1 MFGIGH
7 SVYGSNGTAS
17 DVSVL
22 CGGCVGRVY
31 MSTSVQCI
39 LPPLITL
46 SPADSPQ
53 NDDSILNEGM
63 LSLPCRVLLS
73 VTVTVRGHSGA
84 FLGLHVPYTIYLHAR
99 RDSCPLHSTMMVGK
113 VCLTQCT

>member
-1 MFGIGH
+1 MAATVQLVTLVFC
-7 SVYGSNGTAS
+7 VMA
-17 DVSVL
+17 VL
-22 CGGCVGRVY
+22 GEYVC
-31 MSTSVQCI
+31 TSVQCI
-39 LPPLITL
+39 LSPLITL

-63 LSLPCRVLLS
+63 LSLPCGVLLA

-99 RDSCPLHSTMMVGK
+99 RDSCPLQSTLMVGK
-113 VCLTQCT
+113 VRLTQCI

>member
-1 MFGIGH
+1 MFCIGH
-7 SVYGSNGTAS
+7 SVYGGNGAAS

-31 MSTSVQCI
+31 VCTSVQCI
-39 LPPLITL
+39 PPPLFTS

-53 NDDSILNEGM
+53 NGDSILNEGM
-63 LSLPCRVLLS
+63 LSLPCGVLLA

-84 FLGLHVPYTIYLHAR
+84 FLGLHVPYSIY
-99 RDSCPLHSTMMVGK
+99 LHSTMMVGK
-113 VCLTQCT
+113 VCLTQCI